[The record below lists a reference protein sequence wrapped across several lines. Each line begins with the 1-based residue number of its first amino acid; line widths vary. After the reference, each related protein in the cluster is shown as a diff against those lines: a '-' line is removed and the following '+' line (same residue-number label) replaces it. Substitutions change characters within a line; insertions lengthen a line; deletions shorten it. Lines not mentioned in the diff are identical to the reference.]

1 LIEHD
6 FSEIRQPSRIR
17 SGDGIF
23 RIMLQRW
30 FETDF
35 MRELQFVNV
44 RKTYRSPTGQDLLAL
59 ADFSLKVDSGRFVSV
74 VGPSGCGKTTLLRMA
89 AGLIPS
95 DGGEIRLDGGL
106 LTAPSP
112 KMSMVFQGIGL
123 MPWKTVEGN
132 VALGVQLQAHRR
144 KLTAAETR
152 LAHDTL
158 AMVGLKG
165 FERYYPHQLSG
176 GMQQRVGLARALVR
190 QPEILLMDEPFG
202 ALDAQTRTVLQD
214 ELLNIWGRVKSTVLF
229 ITHDLDEAIYLS
241 DLVVIM
247 GRRPGRIKQVLEVKL
262 PQPRYSYDARAEAE
276 FARLRSIAWQSIK
289 EEL

>member
-1 LIEHD
+1 
-6 FSEIRQPSRIR
+6 
-17 SGDGIF
+17 
-23 RIMLQRW
+23 
-30 FETDF
+30 
-35 MRELQFVNV
+35 MRELEFVNV
-44 RKTYRSPTGQDLLAL
+44 RKTYRSPSGQDLLAL
-59 ADFSLKVDSGRFVSV
+59 ADFSMKIDGGRFVSG

-89 AGLIPS
+89 AGLIPA

-106 LTAPSP
+106 LTAPSA
-112 KMSMVFQGIGL
+112 KMSMVFQDIGL

-144 KLTAAETR
+144 KLTGAETQ

-202 ALDAQTRTVLQD
+202 ALDAQTRAVLQD

-262 PQPRYSYDARAEAE
+262 PQPRYSYDARAEGE

>member
-1 LIEHD
+1 
-6 FSEIRQPSRIR
+6 
-17 SGDGIF
+17 
-23 RIMLQRW
+23 
-30 FETDF
+30 

-44 RKTYRSPTGQDLLAL
+44 RKTYQSPTGQDLLAL
-59 ADFSLKVDSGRFVSV
+59 ADFSLKVASGRFVSV

-132 VALGVQLQAHRR
+132 VALGLQLQAHRR
-144 KLTAAETR
+144 KLTEAETR

-262 PQPRYSYDARAEAE
+262 PQPRYSYDARAEVE
-276 FARLRSIAWQSIK
+276 FSRLRSIAWQSIK

>member
-1 LIEHD
+1 
-6 FSEIRQPSRIR
+6 
-17 SGDGIF
+17 
-23 RIMLQRW
+23 
-30 FETDF
+30 
-35 MRELQFVNV
+35 MRDLQFVNV
-44 RKTYRSPTGQDLLAL
+44 RKTYRGPSGQDLLAL
-59 ADFSLKVDSGRFVSV
+59 ADFSLTVDGGRFVSV

-89 AGLIPS
+89 GGLIPS

-106 LTAPSP
+106 LASPSP

-132 VALGVQLQAHRR
+132 VALGLQLQAHRR
-144 KLTAAETR
+144 KLTDAEFQR
-152 LAHDTL
+152 IQGTL
-158 AMVGLKG
+158 DMVGLKG
-165 FERYYPHQLSG
+165 FEHYYPHQLSG

-214 ELLNIWGRVKSTVLF
+214 ELLTIWGRVKSTVLF

-262 PQPRYSYDARAEAE
+262 PQPRYSYDARAEPE
-276 FARLRSIAWQSIK
+276 FARLRSIAWRSLK